1 MTSIFVSEVDLAAL
15 KQSPAQQSPAHEEQL
30 PEQAEVQPARGPIP
44 GIT

>member
-1 MTSIFVSEVDLAAL
+1 MTSIFVSEVDLEAL
-15 KQSPAQQSPAHEEQL
+15 KQSPAHEEQL